1 MNFEVTTKMQHD
13 FPKRLFRL
21 LSRALNAWQRA
32 RLPMIWL
39 LGALLC
45 GLGAGAQAAN
55 CVSGVAYTTVGV
67 NDCVVPAGVIS
78 MDIAVTGGGGGG
90 AAEVSTNA
98 GGKGAQ
104 VSVSNYAVTPG
115 GTLTMVVGGGGGMG
129 GTPGGGGGG
138 GASSQV
144 NAASAIYRIIAGGGG
159 GGAARAPGDG
169 TGGNGGTPNGANGI
183 GGSDTQ
189 CLSSGGCGGSG
200 GIGGVALQY
209 STAGGS
215 GNGGAGG
222 GGSAGDVGGTG
233 GAAGAGDSLAI
244 GRGGTGGHS
253 PGASGGG
260 GGGGGFGGGGGGSN
274 GGGGGGGS
282 TGPAGATY
290 GVVNNAGAAG
300 ANGGNGSI
308 ALTFSTT
315 SYTVSFNSNGGTAVN
330 SQSVLSHATAT
341 APTAPTLSGQA
352 FGGWYSDVG
361 LNTIFNFS
369 SAITGP
375 ITLYAK
381 WLPIPTATTGSA
393 SAIAARSA
401 TLNGTVNDN
410 GSNTTVAF
418 DWGRTSSYANKAL
431 AASVNASIA
440 ALSGSTATAVTLFGL
455 DCNTTYHFRVTAT
468 NAAGTTNGSD
478 ASFTTAACDGAG
490 PTGRLNDTGQ
500 TQCFNSSYNYTAC
513 NNASTGRA
521 SGRPGQD
528 GRYGRDVA
536 GLSKTG
542 GGAAGFDFSKV
553 CFNGQLLGGSSC
565 TGALVANTTASAVA
579 STTDWAC
586 TKDNVTNLVWSLQ
599 VGSGDWATYAR
610 SSLPAEHN
618 AASRCGFST
627 GWRLPSRS
635 ELISILNLGV
645 TTIGVPKIDADY
657 FPSTP
662 AYYHWTGDPLPIPA
676 ISDGVRFVHFDWGHD
691 GTINATGATY
701 NVRLVHDGQ

>member
-21 LSRALNAWQRA
+21 LSRALRA
-32 RLPMIWL
+32 RRLMKLPMIWL
-39 LGALLC
+39 LGAALFVP
-45 GLGAGAQAAN
+45 GTSAQAAP

-67 NDCVVPAGVIS
+67 NDCLVPAGVIS

-200 GIGGVALQY
+200 GNGGAALQY

-215 GNGGAGG
+215 GNGGVGG
-222 GGSAGDVGGTG
+222 GGSAGDVGGSG
-233 GAAGAGDSLAI
+233 GAAGVGDNLAL
-244 GRGGTGGHS
+244 GRGGAGGHS

-282 TGPAGATY
+282 TGPTGAAY
-290 GVVNNAGAAG
+290 GLANNAGAAG

-308 ALTFSTT
+308 TLTFST
-315 SYTVSFNSNGGTAVN
+315 A
-330 SQSVLSHATAT
+330 
-341 APTAPTLSGQA
+341 
-352 FGGWYSDVG
+352 
-361 LNTIFNFS
+361 
-369 SAITGP
+369 
-375 ITLYAK
+375 
-381 WLPIPTATTGSA
+381 
-393 SAIAARSA
+393 
-401 TLNGTVNDN
+401 
-410 GSNTTVAF
+410 
-418 DWGRTSSYANKAL
+418 
-431 AASVNASIA
+431 
-440 ALSGSTATAVTLFGL
+440 
-455 DCNTTYHFRVTAT
+455 
-468 NAAGTTNGSD
+468 
-478 ASFTTAACDGAG
+478 
-490 PTGRLNDTGQ
+490 TGRLNDTGQ

-536 GLSKTG
+536 VLSKTG
-542 GGAAGFDFSKV
+542 GGAAGFDFSKM
-553 CFNGQLLGGSSC
+553 CFNGQLQGAHSSC
-565 TGALVANTTASAVA
+565 TGAMVANTTASAVA

-627 GWRLPSRS
+627 GWRLPGRR
-635 ELISILNLGV
+635 ELISILNLGA
-645 TTIGVPKIDADY
+645 TGISVPKIDSAY
-657 FPSTP
+657 FPGTP
-662 AYYHWTGDPLPIPA
+662 AYYHWTIDSYLPVA
-676 ISDGVRFVHFDWGHD
+676 NSAWFVHFDWGHPGYTSSTD
-691 GTINATGATY
+691 PGN
-701 NVRLVHDGQ
+701 NSFRVRLVHDGL